1 MFQFGDHNVKGSV
14 VRGITDRKKRSGR
27 INKNMVNDMQR
38 EIDQDKKLSKRLI
51 QSIPKKFLAFIDAD
65 GWKTPKEGHL
75 LVIGG
80 RRRIS
85 V

>member
-1 MFQFGDHNVKGSV
+1 
-14 VRGITDRKKRSGR
+14 
-27 INKNMVNDMQR
+27 MVNNIQR

-65 GWKTPKEGHL
+65 GRKTAKEGHFF
-75 LVIGG
+75 VIGG